1 MKISL
6 DAFYRLFGEGL
17 PAAAGRTVADLARM
31 EYGSVDDRR
40 ALLALARHV
49 QPLRVVE
56 FGIQDGRTARLLL
69 DELPG
74 IERYVGIDLPAGERP
89 VLSGQAGEVP
99 GAPGEQVVAD
109 ARVHLVL
116 ARSERVKADALGAP
130 LDGAAADLVYIDGG
144 HDAATVRADSALA
157 RAILAPGGVVV
168 WHDVGNPTVEVTGVI
183 DELIREHGNTICGV
197 EGTWIAFAFHR
208 GE

>member
-74 IERYVGIDLPAGERP
+74 IERYVGIDLPAGR
-89 VLSGQAGEVP
+89 LTA
-99 GAPGEQVVAD
+99 
-109 ARVHLVL
+109 
-116 ARSERVKADALGAP
+116 
-130 LDGAAADLVYIDGG
+130 
-144 HDAATVRADSALA
+144 
-157 RAILAPGGVVV
+157 
-168 WHDVGNPTVEVTGVI
+168 
-183 DELIREHGNTICGV
+183 
-197 EGTWIAFAFHR
+197 
-208 GE
+208 